1 MGCRYFERLLSS
13 QGGLA
18 FRQVRSGDAVQ
29 TAFAS
34 GRTGWCRTDGFFH
47 LPSCVSGDGYLSSTE
62 REPSRK
68 LERDFLQGHVVV
80 GKGEMALD

>member
-1 MGCRYFERLLSS
+1 MLSRL
-13 QGGLA
+13 
-18 FRQVRSGDAVQ
+18 
-29 TAFAS
+29 
-34 GRTGWCRTDGFFH
+34 H
-47 LPSCVSGDGYLSSTE
+47 LPVAEQAGAGQMASSTCLPVCQEMLMLCGSGDGYLSSTK